1 MEYKSSVFRF
11 RMITWVNING
21 FSWNLVCAWILWRSG
36 LGLLMDKFR
45 QTFMELFACK
55 IMAGYYSLTFLL
67 SDLDVEGMD
76 VQIADQ
82 SGKPL
87 QLPAA
92 EKKVLCGFHYAN
104 ILILNIWTNY
114 SKRKTLIMVTLL
126 TLVLLNPDMPCLCK
140 QSQFRSV
147 GF

>member
-1 MEYKSSVFRF
+1 
-11 RMITWVNING
+11 
-21 FSWNLVCAWILWRSG
+21 
-36 LGLLMDKFR
+36 
-45 QTFMELFACK
+45 
-55 IMAGYYSLTFLL
+55 MAGYYSLTFLL

-104 ILILNIWTNY
+104 IFILNIWTVIPEANHLGPEQTIPKGKY
-114 SKRKTLIMVTLL
+114 WLWSHY
-126 TLVLLNPDMPCLCK
+126 
-140 QSQFRSV
+140 
-147 GF
+147 